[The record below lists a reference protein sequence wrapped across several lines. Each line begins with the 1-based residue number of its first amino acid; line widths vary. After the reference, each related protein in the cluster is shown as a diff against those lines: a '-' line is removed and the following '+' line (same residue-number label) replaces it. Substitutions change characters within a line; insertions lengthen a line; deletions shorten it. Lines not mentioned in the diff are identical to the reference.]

1 MSRCELTP
9 EELSLLLLVISI
21 EMSRGLTSEQQSLL
35 GNIFFSL
42 GQNVFLINA
51 VLALKQKSNENSS
64 ENNGNNN
71 NNNSNNNNN
80 GNNNNS
86 GNNNMDIES
95 EIKALKK
102 KIKELENKT

>member
-21 EMSRGLTSEQQSLL
+21 EMSRGLTAEQQSVL

-42 GQNVFLINA
+42 GQNVFLISA
-51 VLALKQKSNENSS
+51 VLSLKQKSNDNSS
-64 ENNGNNN
+64 KNNGNNN
-71 NNNSNNNNN
+71 N
-80 GNNNNS
+80 

>member
-9 EELSLLLLVISI
+9 EELSLLLLAISI
-21 EMSRGLTSEQQSLL
+21 ELSRGLTVEQQVAL

-42 GQNVFLINA
+42 GQNIFLISS

-64 ENNGNNN
+64 KNNGNNN
-71 NNNSNNNNN
+71 I
-80 GNNNNS
+80 
-86 GNNNMDIES
+86 DIES